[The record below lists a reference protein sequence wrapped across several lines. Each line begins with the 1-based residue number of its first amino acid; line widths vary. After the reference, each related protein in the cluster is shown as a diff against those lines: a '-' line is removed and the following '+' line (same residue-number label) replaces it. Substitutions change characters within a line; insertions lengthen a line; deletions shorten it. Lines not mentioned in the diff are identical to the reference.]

1 MLPQVLAGLGLF
13 SVLSAS
19 CLIWLQR
26 LQPLFFA
33 VAVASLAYQ
42 VWLIWQRPAHARTRG
57 MKLILSI
64 SAAINIILIAG
75 WIVISIRYA

>member
-13 SVLSAS
+13 SLLSTG

-26 LQPLFFA
+26 LQPVFFA
-33 VAVASLAYQ
+33 LALASLGYQ
-42 VWLIWQRPAHARTRG
+42 IWLVWKRPPDSRTRG
-57 MKLILSI
+57 VKLTLAASLVVNLS
-64 SAAINIILIAG
+64 LIAG

>member
-1 MLPQVLAGLGLF
+1 MF
-13 SVLSAS
+13 SAS

-57 MKLILSI
+57 MKLILGI
-64 SAAINIILIAG
+64 SALINMILIAG
-75 WIVISIRYA
+75 WIGISIRYA

>member
-13 SVLSAS
+13 SVLSAG

-42 VWLIWQRPAHARTRG
+42 VWLIWQRPRHARTRG
-57 MKLILSI
+57 MKLILAI
-64 SAAINIILIAG
+64 SALINIILIAG